1 MGGGGATH
9 NEDHSVGLRNLS
21 SDVCFANVAS
31 FGHPVPLPGRQLA
44 PHGPVYF
51 SKQSSMFLFIYL
63 VTWISSDSPLLACVP
78 SINNKTSKKSNN
90 IFQDSRILK
99 TSPKTNVYAPTPHL
113 TRSWRTHSLLLYTV
127 LQPSVVPSGCIKQ
140 AWHNTRLTYHHCNC
154 RCEEKNA

>member
-1 MGGGGATH
+1 MCAAGVDMCHLSLSTAEAQNGGGATH

-90 IFQDSRILK
+90 IFQDS
-99 TSPKTNVYAPTPHL
+99 
-113 TRSWRTHSLLLYTV
+113 
-127 LQPSVVPSGCIKQ
+127 
-140 AWHNTRLTYHHCNC
+140 
-154 RCEEKNA
+154 KNFT

>member
-1 MGGGGATH
+1 MCAGGVDMCHMQRPKMGGGGATH

-90 IFQDSRILK
+90 IFQDS
-99 TSPKTNVYAPTPHL
+99 
-113 TRSWRTHSLLLYTV
+113 
-127 LQPSVVPSGCIKQ
+127 
-140 AWHNTRLTYHHCNC
+140 
-154 RCEEKNA
+154 KNFT

>member
-1 MGGGGATH
+1 MCAGGVDMCHLSLSTAEAHDGGGATH

-44 PHGPVYF
+44 VYF

-90 IFQDSRILK
+90 IFQDS
-99 TSPKTNVYAPTPHL
+99 
-113 TRSWRTHSLLLYTV
+113 
-127 LQPSVVPSGCIKQ
+127 
-140 AWHNTRLTYHHCNC
+140 
-154 RCEEKNA
+154 KNFT